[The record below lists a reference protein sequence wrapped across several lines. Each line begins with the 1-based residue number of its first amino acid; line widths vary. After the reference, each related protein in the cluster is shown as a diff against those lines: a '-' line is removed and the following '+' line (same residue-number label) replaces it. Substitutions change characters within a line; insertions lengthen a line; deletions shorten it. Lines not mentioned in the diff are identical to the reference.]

1 VVSVKVREAE
11 LMLADRV
18 RHFVLSC
25 LERLAA
31 EHLPGLRLPKVFGG
45 HLVGADTRADLVYT
59 LGLLGDGG
67 ITSVAGLPVDEA
79 LRVALREIDGER
91 TETFGSYRLAET
103 VARYGPFDG
112 NPLLAPLTAAQRQ
125 QVEAGFDSRH
135 TLKALAAGLSP
146 NYNAVMARC
155 EAARQRLGLP
165 VDEALLEDLIGRTGS
180 LLASGYLDDSARREG
195 HFDIYSVDIYLFTEP
210 LAGRLGDVWRSGAVK
225 ALDLAESVSTRNGA
239 AIGWGRSNG
248 VLSIC
253 LTIELAGLVAR
264 HGLLDGER
272 AAAWAGRAA
281 RAFEVVQDWFSD
293 EGLIT
298 AHQHRSTYAYRGPHR
313 RLQMTLDCLGKLA
326 DAANA
331 LSGVPDSDYPAPSAR
346 DEVVWFDE
354 ARNAGVWSY
363 RSSRLALVLPMVGS
377 GVTDYL
383 AAPRNPGL
391 FEVPVDSGLV
401 TGVPVA
407 FSGGARFAPCELPAK
422 AVKSP
427 DGLDLSHDG
436 WFQATARD
444 APRDRAP
451 LGGRRR
457 ASYLVDGRTLRVTEE
472 LTFDTPPDALALQV
486 TETTGRPLRV
496 QFDAR
501 DGDLITTIDTSGL
514 AEYRSFW
521 AELPRVHQIDLRPG
535 THVRFG
541 WSVTP
546 LLRVMSREYG
556 HHYDAS
562 LYEPLAGR
570 VAESP
575 LPSAALDGD
584 RAALTGCDIFHLHWP
599 ESMLPADHGRHQ
611 AFIAA
616 LRGSEVRIVWT
627 QHNLIPHERDPR
639 WEAIYRAWAAA
650 ADAVIHHSEWGRSRA
665 LARYSY
671 APRARHVV
679 IPHGH
684 FGNLM
689 GETVDREAAEASL
702 GLRSGV
708 LRFGVLGAPRPE
720 KRADI
725 AMAAVAASSRDDI
738 ELLVCSG
745 LPAPDDPRIV
755 VLPPKRV
762 SRQEYNRRLAVIDV
776 LVMPFD
782 DGEMLTTGTV
792 GDAVG
797 LGLPSLLSSWPYL
810 AEALGDAGIRYGSS
824 VSDLGRCIDAL
835 DTQQLERARRAALR
849 LQADY
854 DWNRLAEL
862 HFELLEQVGTAKL

>member
-1 VVSVKVREAE
+1 
-11 LMLADRV
+11 MLADRI
-18 RHFVLSC
+18 RGFVISC
-25 LERLAA
+25 LEQLEATY
-31 EHLPGLRLPKVFGG
+31 LPGLRLPSVFGG
-45 HLVGADTRADLVYT
+45 HQIGADTRADLVYT
-59 LGLLGDGG
+59 LGLLGVGG
-67 ITSVAGLPVDEA
+67 ATSVAGLPVDEA
-79 LRVALREIDGER
+79 LRVVLRETDGAR

-112 NPLLAPLTAAQRQ
+112 NSLLAPLTAAQRQ
-125 QVEAGFDSRH
+125 QIEAGFDSRH
-135 TLKALAAGLSP
+135 TLAKLAAGLSP
-146 NYNAVMARC
+146 NYTAVMARC
-155 EAARQRLGLP
+155 EAARQRLGLE
-165 VDEALLEDLIGRTGS
+165 VDGDLLADLIGRTGT

-195 HFDIYSVDIYLFTEP
+195 HFDIYTVDIYLFTET
-210 LAGRLGDVWRSGAVK
+210 LAGQLGDVWRSGAAKV
-225 ALDLAESVSTRNGA
+225 LDLAESVCTRNGA
-239 AIGWGRSNG
+239 AIPWGRSTG

-264 HGLLDGER
+264 HGLLDVER

-298 AHQHRSTYAYRGPHR
+298 AHQYRSTYAYRGPHR

-326 DAANA
+326 DSANA
-331 LSGVPDSDYPAPSAR
+331 LSGTPDRGHPAPSAR
-346 DEVVWFDE
+346 DAVVWFDE

-363 RSSRLALVLPMVGS
+363 RSPDLAFVLPMVGS

-407 FSGGARFAPCELPAK
+407 FSGGARFASCELPAK

-427 DGLDLSHDG
+427 DGLELQHNG

-444 APRDRAP
+444 APRDRDP
-451 LGGRRR
+451 LGGQRR
-457 ASYLVDGRTLRVTEE
+457 ATYLVDGRTLRVTED
-472 LTFDTPPDALALQV
+472 LTFDSPPDALALQV
-486 TETTGRPLRV
+486 AETAGRPLRV
-496 QFDAR
+496 EFDAR
-501 DGDLITTIDTSGL
+501 DGDLEATIDTSGL

-521 AELPRVHQIDLRPG
+521 AELPTVHQIDLRPG
-535 THVRFG
+535 TRVRFG

-562 LYEPLAGR
+562 LYAPLKGR

-575 LPSAALDGD
+575 LPPAALDGD
-584 RAALTGCDIFHLHWP
+584 RAALADCDVFHLHWP
-599 ESMLPADHGRHQ
+599 ESMLPADLARHQ
-611 AFIAA
+611 RFIDT
-616 LRGSEVRIVWT
+616 LRASEVRIVWT
-627 QHNLIPHERDPR
+627 QHNLIPHQRDPR
-639 WEAIYRAWAAA
+639 WEAIYWAWAAA

-665 LARYSY
+665 LARYRY
-671 APRARHVV
+671 AGHARHVV

-689 GETVDREAAEASL
+689 GETVERAAAEASL
-702 GLRSGV
+702 GLRPGV
-708 LRFGVLGAPRPE
+708 LRLGVVGAPRPE

-738 ELLVCSG
+738 ELLVVSD
-745 LPAPDDPRIV
+745 LPAPGDPRIV
-755 VLPPKRV
+755 VLPYERV
-762 SRQEYNRRLAVIDV
+762 SREEYNRRLAVIDV

-792 GDAVG
+792 GDAIG
-797 LGLPSLLSSWPYL
+797 LGLPSLVSDWPYL

-824 VSDLGRCIDAL
+824 VSDLSRAIDAL
-835 DTQQLERARRAALR
+835 DTQRLDRARSAAVR
-849 LQADY
+849 LQATC
-854 DWNRLAEL
+854 DWNRIAEK

>member
-1 VVSVKVREAE
+1 V
-11 LMLADRV
+11 LADRI
-18 RHFVLSC
+18 RGFVVSC
-25 LERLAA
+25 LEQLEAT
-31 EHLPGLRLPKVFGG
+31 HLPGLRLPRVFGG
-45 HLVGADTRADLVYT
+45 HVVGADTRADLVYT
-59 LGLLGDGG
+59 LGLLGAGG
-67 ITSVAGLPVDEA
+67 VASAAGLPIDEA
-79 LRVALREIDGER
+79 LRTVLRETDGAR

-103 VARYGPFDG
+103 VALYGPFDG

-125 QVEAGFDSRH
+125 QIEAGFDSRH

-165 VDEALLEDLIGRTGS
+165 VDEALLKDLTGRTET

-195 HFDIYSVDIYLFTEP
+195 HFDIYTVDIYLFTET
-210 LAGRLGDVWRSGAVK
+210 LADRLGDVWRSGAVK
-225 ALDLAESVSTRNGA
+225 ALDLAESVCTRNGA
-239 AIGWGRSNG
+239 AIPWGRSTG
-248 VLSIC
+248 VLSLC
-253 LTIELAGLVAR
+253 LSIELAGLVAR

-272 AAAWAGRAA
+272 AAAWAGRASV
-281 RAFEVVQDWFSD
+281 AFESVQGWFSG

-298 AHQHRSTYAYRGPHR
+298 AHQDRSTEAYRGPHR
-313 RLQMTLDCLGKLA
+313 RLQMTMDCLGKLA

-331 LSGVPDSDYPAPSAR
+331 LSGVLDAGYTPSPAR
-346 DEVVWFDE
+346 DEVVWFDA

-363 RSSRLALVLPMVGS
+363 RSPDLAFVLPMVGS

-391 FEVPVDSGLV
+391 FEVPADSGLV

-407 FSGGARFAPCELPAK
+407 FSDGARFAPCELPAK
-422 AVKSP
+422 ALKSP
-427 DGLDLSHDG
+427 GGLDLEHDG

-444 APRDRAP
+444 APRDRDP

-457 ASYLVDGRTLRVTEE
+457 ATYLADGRTLRVTED
-472 LTFDTPPDALALQV
+472 LTFESPPDALALQV
-486 TETTGRPLRV
+486 AETAGRPLRV
-496 QFDAR
+496 EFDAR
-501 DGDLITTIDTSGL
+501 DDDLVTTIDTSGL
-514 AEYRSFW
+514 AEYRSCW
-521 AELPRVHQIDLRPG
+521 AELPTVHQIDLRPG
-535 THVRFG
+535 TRVRFS

-546 LLRVMSREYG
+546 LLRVMSCEYG

-562 LYEPLAGR
+562 LYGPLAGR

-575 LPSAALDGD
+575 LPRAALDGD
-584 RAALTGCDIFHLHWP
+584 RAALADCDLFHLHWP
-599 ESMLPADHGRHQ
+599 ESMLPADLARHQ
-611 AFIAA
+611 VFIDT
-616 LRGSEVRIVWT
+616 LRASEVRIVWT
-627 QHNLIPHERDPR
+627 QHNLIPHQRDPR
-639 WEAIYRAWAAA
+639 WEAIYEAWAAA

-665 LARYSY
+665 LARYRY
-671 APRARHVV
+671 APHARHAV

-689 GETVDREAAEASL
+689 SDVAGIDRAAAEDAL
-702 GLRSGV
+702 GLRAGV
-708 LRFGVLGAPRPE
+708 LRLGVIGAPRPE

-738 ELLVCSG
+738 ELLVISSAP
-745 LPAPDDPRIV
+745 PAPDDPRIV
-755 VLPPKRV
+755 VLPHERV
-762 SRQEYNRRLAVIDV
+762 SREEYNRRLAVIDV

-782 DGEMLTTGTV
+782 DGDMLTTGTV

-797 LGLPSLLSSWPYL
+797 LGLPSLVSGWPYL

-824 VSDLGRCIDAL
+824 VSDLARCVDAL
-835 DTQQLERARRAALR
+835 DTEQLDRARKAAVR
-849 LQADY
+849 LQDDY
-854 DWNRLAEL
+854 DWNRLAGK

>member
-1 VVSVKVREAE
+1 
-11 LMLADRV
+11 MLADRI
-18 RHFVLSC
+18 REFVVSC
-25 LERLAA
+25 LEKL
-31 EHLPGLRLPKVFGG
+31 EETHLPGLRLPRVFGG
-45 HLVGADTRADLVYT
+45 HVVGADTRADLAYT
-59 LGLLGDGG
+59 LGLLGAGG
-67 ITSVAGLPVDEA
+67 VTFVAGLPIDEA
-79 LRVALREIDGER
+79 LRTVLRETDGAR

-103 VARYGPFDG
+103 VAQYGPFDG
-112 NPLLAPLTAAQRQ
+112 NSLLAPLTAAQRQ
-125 QVEAGFDSRH
+125 QIEAGFDSRH

-165 VDEALLEDLIGRTGS
+165 VDEALLEDLIGRTET

-195 HFDIYSVDIYLFTEP
+195 HFDIYTLDIYLFTET
-210 LAGRLGDVWRSGAVK
+210 LANRLGDVWRSGAVK
-225 ALDLAESVSTRNGA
+225 ALDLAESVCTRDGA
-239 AIGWGRSNG
+239 AIPWGRSSG

-253 LTIELAGLVAR
+253 LSIELAGLVAR

-272 AAAWAGRAA
+272 AAAWAGRAS
-281 RAFEVVQDWFSD
+281 RAFESVQGSFSD

-298 AHQHRSTYAYRGPHR
+298 AHQYRSTEAYRGPHR

-331 LSGVPDSDYPAPSAR
+331 LSGVPDSGYTPSSAR
-346 DEVVWFDE
+346 DEVVWFDA

-363 RSSRLALVLPMVGS
+363 RSPDLAFVLPMVGG

-383 AAPRNPGL
+383 AVPRNPSL

-427 DGLDLSHDG
+427 DGLDLEHDG

-444 APRDRAP
+444 APRDRDP

-457 ASYLVDGRTLRVTEE
+457 ATYLVDGRTLRVTED
-472 LTFDTPPDALALQV
+472 LTFDSPPDALALQV
-486 TETTGRPLRV
+486 AETGGRPLRV
-496 QFDAR
+496 EFDAR
-501 DGDLITTIDTSGL
+501 DGDLVTTIDTSGL
-514 AEYRSFW
+514 AEYRSCW
-521 AELPRVHQIDLRPG
+521 AELPTVHQIDLRPG
-535 THVRFG
+535 TRVRFG
-541 WSVTP
+541 WSVRP

-562 LYEPLAGR
+562 LYGPLAGR
-570 VAESP
+570 VAERP
-575 LPSAALDGD
+575 LPPAALDGD
-584 RAALTGCDIFHLHWP
+584 RAALRDCDVFHLHWP
-599 ESMLPADHGRHQ
+599 ESMLPADLARHQ
-611 AFIAA
+611 MFIDT
-616 LRGSEVRIVWT
+616 LRASEVRIVWT

-639 WEAIYRAWAAA
+639 WEAVYKAWAAA

-665 LARYSY
+665 LARYCY
-671 APRARHVV
+671 APHARHVV

-689 GETVDREAAEASL
+689 SDVAGVDRAAAEDAL
-702 GLRSGV
+702 GLSPGV
-708 LRFGVLGAPRPE
+708 LRLGIVGAPRPE

-725 AMAAVAASSRDDI
+725 AVAAVAASSRDDI
-738 ELLVCSG
+738 ELLVISTD
-745 LPAPDDPRIV
+745 LPTPGDPRIV
-755 VLPPKRV
+755 VLPYKRM
-762 SRQEYNRRLAVIDV
+762 SREDYNRRLAVIDV

-797 LGLPSLLSSWPYL
+797 LGLPSLVSDWPYL

-824 VSDLGRCIDAL
+824 VSDLARCIDAL
-835 DTQQLERARRAALR
+835 GTEQLDRARKAAVR
-849 LQADY
+849 LQDDY
-854 DWNRLAEL
+854 DWNRLAEK

>member
-1 VVSVKVREAE
+1 
-11 LMLADRV
+11 MLADRI
-18 RHFVLSC
+18 RGFVVSC
-25 LERLAA
+25 LEQLEAT
-31 EHLPGLRLPKVFGG
+31 HLPGLRLPRVFGG
-45 HLVGADTRADLVYT
+45 HVVGADTRADLVYT
-59 LGLLGDGG
+59 LGLLGAGG
-67 ITSVAGLPVDEA
+67 VTSVAGLPIDEA
-79 LRVALREIDGER
+79 LRIALRETDGAR

-103 VARYGPFDG
+103 VAQYGPFDG

-125 QVEAGFDSRH
+125 QIEAGFDSRH

-165 VDEALLEDLIGRTGS
+165 VDEALLEDLMDRTGT

-195 HFDIYSVDIYLFTEP
+195 HFDIYTVDIYLFTET
-210 LAGRLGDVWRSGAVK
+210 LADRLGDVWRSGAVK
-225 ALDLAESVSTRNGA
+225 ALDLGESVCTRNGA
-239 AIGWGRSNG
+239 AIPWGRSAG

-253 LTIELAGLVAR
+253 LSIELAGLVAR
-264 HGLLDGER
+264 HGLLHGDR
-272 AAAWAGRAA
+272 AAAWAGRAS
-281 RAFEVVQDWFSD
+281 RAFDSVQGWFSD

-298 AHQHRSTYAYRGPHR
+298 AHQYRSIEAYRGPHR

-331 LSGVPDSDYPAPSAR
+331 LSGVPDSGYTPSTAR
-346 DEVVWFDE
+346 DEVVWFDA

-363 RSSRLALVLPMVGS
+363 RSPDLAFVLPMVGS

-391 FEVPVDSGLV
+391 FEVPADSGLV

-427 DGLDLSHDG
+427 DGLDLEHDG

-444 APRDRAP
+444 APRDRDP

-457 ASYLVDGRTLRVTEE
+457 ATYLVDGRTLRVTED
-472 LTFDTPPDALALQV
+472 LTFDSPPDALALQV
-486 TETTGRPLRV
+486 AETAGRPLRV
-496 QFDAR
+496 EFDAR
-501 DGDLITTIDTSGL
+501 GGDLATTIDTSGL
-514 AEYRSFW
+514 AEYRSCW
-521 AELPRVHQIDLRPG
+521 AELPTVHQIDLRPG
-535 THVRFG
+535 TRVRFG

-562 LYEPLAGR
+562 LYGPLAGR

-575 LPSAALDGD
+575 LPRAALDGD
-584 RAALTGCDIFHLHWP
+584 HAALADCDVFHLHWP
-599 ESMLPADHGRHQ
+599 ESMLPADLARHQ
-611 AFIAA
+611 VFIDT
-616 LRGSEVRIVWT
+616 LRASEVKIVWT

-639 WEAIYRAWAAA
+639 WEAIYKAWAAA

-665 LARYSY
+665 LARYRY
-671 APRARHVV
+671 APHARHVV

-689 GETVDREAAEASL
+689 SDVAGIDRAAVEDAL
-702 GLRSGV
+702 GLSPGV
-708 LRFGVLGAPRPE
+708 LRLGIVGAPRLE

-738 ELLVCSG
+738 ELLVISSD
-745 LPAPDDPRIV
+745 LRAPHDPRIV
-755 VLPPKRV
+755 VLPYERV
-762 SRQEYNRRLAVIDV
+762 SREEYNRRLAVIDV

-797 LGLPSLLSSWPYL
+797 LGLPSLVSGWPYL

-824 VSDLGRCIDAL
+824 VSDLARCIDAL
-835 DTQQLERARRAALR
+835 GTEQLDRARTAAVR
-849 LQADY
+849 LQDDY
-854 DWNRLAEL
+854 DWNRLAEK
-862 HFELLEQVGTAKL
+862 HFELLEQVGTGKL